1 MRNFK
6 IFKVL
11 VLSVVIFAVGCSK
24 EDPMQDDL
32 KVADA
37 HINPNEL
44 ANNGSK
50 AKMYMVEFGELNN
63 SGVSGTAELILEGSS
78 LTVNITASG
87 LEPEKLHP
95 QHIHGF
101 VDNKRNSTC
110 PPTSAD
116 SNNDNL
122 VSVGEGAPFYGGIQL
137 PLIMDPQDELSFP
150 VADENGNINFTMTY
164 EYEDGVNTDLTPLQN
179 RAIVLHGL
187 TVDKDYQVT
196 LPVACGQIQPNQ
208 GSN

>member
-11 VLSVVIFAVGCSK
+11 VLSVAIFAVGCSK

-37 HINPNEL
+37 HIAPNEL
-44 ANNGSK
+44 ANNGAK

-87 LEPEKLHP
+87 LEPEALHP

-101 VDNKRNSTC
+101 MDDKRNSTC
-110 PPTSAD
+110 PPASAD
-116 SNNDNL
+116 SDNDNL
-122 VSVGEGAPFYGGIQL
+122 ISVSEGAPFYGGIQL
-137 PLIMDPQDELSFP
+137 PLIMDPNDELSFP
-150 VADENGNINFTMTY
+150 VADEDGNINFTMTY
-164 EYEDGVNTDLTPLQN
+164 EYEDGVDKDLTPLQN

-187 TVDKDYQVT
+187 TVDGKYQVT